1 MNQYLEN
8 FLKYL
13 ADEQSKSS
21 NTLEAYKR
29 DILSFQ
35 KFLSY
40 NGAYGLLDAN
50 NADIVAYLLHLRD
63 EGKSVATSNRRVAAL
78 RSFYE
83 YLHLLVFSLHNS
95 YFNQF
100 YHS

>member
-50 NADIVAYLLHLRD
+50 NADIITYYYALFKGWLLLSQPPGCPD
-63 EGKSVATSNRRVAAL
+63 IVT
-78 RSFYE
+78 
-83 YLHLLVFSLHNS
+83 
-95 YFNQF
+95 
-100 YHS
+100 